1 MSAGLGKIAVVGA
14 GSVGCYLGGRLLAGG
29 SQVCLIGRE
38 ALQQTIVTH
47 GLTLSDLHGATT
59 RLAPQQT
66 TFSTDLADAQDA
78 ALVLVTVKSAAT
90 TSVASELASTLR
102 PGAVVISFQNG
113 LHNAEELAG
122 GLPQHTVIPGM
133 VPFNIV
139 NRGDGA
145 FHQGS
150 GGELTTAAHDA
161 LLPWLAHFER
171 AGLPLS
177 TRTDMPAVFWAKLLI
192 NLNNAVNALSGLPLK
207 AELAQRAYRQCVA
220 MAQREALHLLTLEDI
235 RPARLTPL
243 PASWVPG
250 ALSVPDA
257 LFKLLRNRMLAIDPL
272 ARSSMWEDLER
283 GRPTEID
290 WINGEVVQLAA
301 RHRQPAPVNAKLIA
315 LIREAEQGGKR
326 DWTGAALLAALRE
339 STAQDSHPD

>member
-1 MSAGLGKIAVVGA
+1 MSTGLGTIAVIGA
-14 GSVGCYLGGRLLAGG
+14 GSVGCYLGGRLLGGG
-29 SQVCLIGRE
+29 SQVCLMGRE
-38 ALQQTIVTH
+38 ALKQTISIH
-47 GLTLSDLHGATT
+47 GLTLSDLHGTTT
-59 RLAPQQT
+59 RLAPHQIA
-66 TFSTDLADAQDA
+66 FSTDIADAQDA

-90 TSVASELASTLR
+90 ASVASELARTLR
-102 PGAVVISFQNG
+102 PGAVVVSFQNG

-122 GLPQHTVIPGM
+122 RLPQHTVIPGM

-139 NRGDGA
+139 NRGNGA

-177 TRTDMPAVFWAKLLI
+177 TRTDMPAVFWAKLLM

-207 AELAQRAYRQCVA
+207 AELAQRAYRQCLA
-220 MAQREALHLLTLEDI
+220 MAQREALRLLTIEGI

-243 PASWVPG
+243 PATWLPS
-250 ALSVPDA
+250 ALSLPDR
-257 LFKLLRNRMLAIDPL
+257 LFGLLGNRMLAIDPL

-290 WINGEVVQLAA
+290 WINGEVVRLASK
-301 RHRQPAPVNAKLIA
+301 HRQFAPVNARLIS
-315 LIREAEQGGKR
+315 LIRDAEQGGKR
-326 DWTGAALLAALRE
+326 DWSGAELLVALRE
-339 STAQDSHPD
+339 STTQDSHPD